1 MIWSSHDIPNF
12 PQKEIAG
19 GDQIYI
25 IPAPEVQPWV
35 LTSLDEKQKS
45 SVLLVFI
52 VIILIATIIKQ
63 PMKYIN
69 INNTNRHLKHE
80 FKHKETPP
88 IYQIL
93 N

>member
-1 MIWSSHDIPNF
+1 MIWSSHDIPDF
-12 PQKEIAG
+12 PQKEITG

-25 IPAPEVQPWV
+25 IPAPEVHPWV

-69 INNTNRHLKHE
+69 INNTNIDIWNTNSSTEKRRLLFTK
-80 FKHKETPP
+80 
-88 IYQIL
+88 Y
-93 N
+93 